1 MQAGKLRRRIEIQ
14 RRTATQDDYGQP
26 LTTWTTEI
34 TTQAEF
40 EPLNGR
46 ELVAAQAVQS
56 EVTHTVTIRYR
67 AGITPAMRIKYDGR
81 LFNIHAVLDEAE
93 RHRMLTLLCS
103 EGLNDG

>member
-1 MQAGKLRRRIEIQ
+1 MQAGKLRKRIEIQ
-14 RRTATQDDYGQP
+14 RRSTTQDGYGQP

-34 TTQAEF
+34 TTQADF

-67 AGITPAMRIKYDGR
+67 PGITPAMRISYAGR
-81 LFNIHAVLDEAE
+81 FFNIHAVLDEAE
-93 RHRMLTLLCS
+93 RRRMLTLLCS